1 MRTPA
6 ARDEGMHSRP
16 SDPHL
21 PAWEP
26 SAVRG
31 ETEIVE
37 NDVLATSLQIQGE
50 NLSQGS
56 RKK

>member
-6 ARDEGMHSRP
+6 ARDEGMHSCP
-16 SDPHL
+16 SDPRL

-37 NDVLATSLQIQGE
+37 TDVLATSLQIQGE